1 MMRKVIKGFIIG
13 ACVCILVGIVFFVGA
28 ACAGGITGAKSII
41 ENGGITIG
49 ISSDDYVDWDK
60 ASEHTIS
67 LDDMDEPSLELELGS
82 GDFEIIESDVTDIV
96 VKSSKKIDVKKDGDT
111 IKIHTPERFYF
122 VKIGIGNDHN
132 NVTIEIPKGMK
143 FEDVDMKIGAGELRC
158 ENIMA
163 DYLKM
168 ELGAG
173 TIDIKNYTSKESV
186 ISVGAGEIIV
196 EKGTSGDMDID
207 VGMGSFSFHGTS
219 NGDLDVDCG
228 MGNVQMWMDNS
239 EKDFDY
245 QVDCGMGNVTVG
257 KHSYGGVATDQD
269 IDNDADYECDLDC
282 GMGNIEIHFEK

>member
-1 MMRKVIKGFIIG
+1 MMEKLIKGFIIG
-13 ACVCILVGIVFFVGA
+13 ASVCILVGIVFFVGA
-28 ACAGGITGAKSII
+28 ACAGGISGAKSIM

-67 LDDMDEPSLELELGS
+67 LEDMDEPSLDLELGA
-82 GDFEIIESDVTDIV
+82 GDFEIIESNVTDIV

-122 VKIGIGNDHN
+122 LKIGIGNDHN

-143 FEDVDMKIGAGELRC
+143 FEDVDMQIGAGELRC
-158 ENIMA
+158 ENITA

-173 TIDIKNYTSKESV
+173 TIDVENCVSKKTV

-196 EKGTSGDMDID
+196 DKGISEDMDVD
-207 VGMGSFSFHGTS
+207 VGMGSFSFHGIV
-219 NGDLDVDCG
+219 NGDVDVDCG
-228 MGNVQMWMDNS
+228 MGNVQMWMNNS
-239 EKDFDY
+239 EKDYNY
-245 QVDCGMGNVTVG
+245 QVDCGMGNITVG
-257 KHSYGGVATDQD
+257 KQSYGGVSTDQD

>member
-1 MMRKVIKGFIIG
+1 MMEKLIKGFIIG
-13 ACVCILVGIVFFVGA
+13 ASVCILVGIVFFVGA
-28 ACAGGITGAKSII
+28 ACAGGISGAKSIM

-67 LDDMDEPSLELELGS
+67 LEDMDEPSLDLELGA
-82 GDFEIIESDVTDIV
+82 GDFEIIESNVTDIV

-122 VKIGIGNDHN
+122 LKIGIGNDHN
-132 NVTIEIPKGMK
+132 NVTIEIPKGIK
-143 FEDVDMKIGAGELRC
+143 FEDVDMQIGAGELRC
-158 ENIMA
+158 ENIVA
-163 DYLKM
+163 DHLKM

-173 TIDIKNYTSKESV
+173 TIDVESYSSKESV

-196 EKGTSGDMDID
+196 EKGISEDMDID
-207 VGMGSFSFHGTS
+207 VGMGSFSFHGAV

-228 MGNVQMWMDNS
+228 MGNVQMWLDNA
-239 EKDFDY
+239 ETDFDY
-245 QVDCGMGNVTVG
+245 QVDCGMGNITVG
-257 KHSYGGVATDQD
+257 NQSYGGVATDRD
-269 IDNDADYECDLDC
+269 IDNDADYKCDLDC